1 MAGYQRQISTDKLST
16 QQNPMQAGV
25 STDPLGKRQRV
36 LEADLPARIPLISKS
51 ASAERGFTSTTDQN
65 PKANISC
72 WTVDAWEKLR
82 EPSPFQPARNAAERR
97 SALAS
102 ASRESQAGSSRFD
115 ALGAHGT
122 PPHCPASGPAAQP
135 QVRVASTDPLTRARA
150 LVAAVA
156 AEVAA
161 AGAAAEAAAIL
172 AATLGPDGR
181 LQIH

>member
-1 MAGYQRQISTDKLST
+1 MQDQRGGSVSDEVHTLISARESE
-16 QQNPMQAGV
+16 
-25 STDPLGKRQRV
+25 S
-36 LEADLPARIPLISKS
+36 LEA
-51 ASAERGFTSTTDQN
+51 
-65 PKANISC
+65 
-72 WTVDAWEKLR
+72 LR
-82 EPSPFQPARNAAERR
+82 HV
-97 SALAS
+97 L
-102 ASRESQAGSSRFD
+102 
-115 ALGAHGT
+115 HC
-122 PPHCPASGPAAQP
+122 HCPASGPAAQP